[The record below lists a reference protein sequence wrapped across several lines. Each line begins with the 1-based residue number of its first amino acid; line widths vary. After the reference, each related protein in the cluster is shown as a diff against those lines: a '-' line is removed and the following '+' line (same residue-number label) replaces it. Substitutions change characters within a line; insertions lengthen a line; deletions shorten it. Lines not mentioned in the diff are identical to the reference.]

1 MKTLAIR
8 TAVTSVYALVA
19 YLGAAAIWDASDSA
33 VLYAEFFAWNMASAA
48 LFVYVVTRLTGRS
61 PWFVAPVFV
70 CGPLLQVSTV
80 AVFVQQSLGES
91 LDSALLA
98 LPVFL
103 GNVIPAQP
111 GLFTAWF
118 GLPVLAGGIMLYLN
132 SARSRVDAMHT

>member
-8 TAVTSVYALVA
+8 TAATSVYALLA
-19 YLGAAAIWDASDSA
+19 YLSAVAIWDTSDFV
-33 VLYAEFFAWNMASAA
+33 VLYVEFFAWNIVCAA
-48 LFVYVVTRLTGRS
+48 LFVYVVTRSTGRS
-61 PWFVAPVFV
+61 LWIVLPVLF

-80 AVFVQQSLGES
+80 AVFVQESLGES
-91 LDSALLA
+91 LGFALVT

-118 GLPVLAGGIMLYLN
+118 GLPVLAACIMLYLN